1 MPKRAM
7 PVKSDDARSVSIGE
21 RLKEERERLGLSQ
34 PALIQGHPRSQVRYE
49 KGERSPDA
57 NYLARVAEAGADV
70 SYIVT
75 GKRTAQSGIIGA
87 AHRPGYVYLPL
98 YEVGARA
105 GKGGR
110 VVDGAPASEP
120 LAFRED
126 WIRREMRMQPE
137 SLALCYVEGN
147 SNVPDLHPG
156 DIVMFNRADTT
167 ATGDGYYLIRLEG
180 APLIKRLQRLPEGVI
195 KVSSKNPDYEPFNV
209 KPTPHDGPNGFE
221 VLGRIVWACRRM

>member
-1 MPKRAM
+1 MPKRAT
-7 PVKSDDARSVSIGE
+7 PVKSSIAHLVSIGE

-57 NYLARVAEAGADV
+57 TYLARVADAGADV
-70 SYIVT
+70 GYIVT
-75 GKRTAQSGIIGA
+75 GKRTAQTGNSGGY
-87 AHRPGYVYLPL
+87 RPGYIYLQL
-98 YEVGARA
+98 YDVGARS

-110 VVDGAPASEP
+110 LVDGEPASEP

-180 APLIKRLQRLPEGVI
+180 APLIKRLQRLPHGII
-195 KVSSKNPDYEPFNV
+195 KVSSKNPDYEPFDV
-209 KPTPHDGPNGFE
+209 KPAAHDGPNGFE